1 MREVGDG
8 RSSYSASSFMRM
20 LLGERRSLEG
30 VVKVKWTKGG
40 EEDDR
45 RDALGAVAVIVTLSR
60 GVWMGAFPGRVGRT
74 VVHGGAMVVL
84 DGG

>member
-40 EEDDR
+40 EKDDR
-45 RDALGAVAVIVTLSR
+45 GDALCTVTVIVTLSR
-60 GVWMGAFPGRVGRT
+60 GVWMGAFPGRVGSA
-74 VVHGGAMVVL
+74 VVHGGTVVVL